1 MGKEFLNLMED
12 WQGWSSVSGKVKA
25 DESKIASAID
35 LLENKAGDPA
45 YVHEFKM
52 KEAIT
57 TSDFPY
63 LFGQV
68 LERDILAR
76 YQTAPTDWQPYT
88 KMRNVKD
95 FRIVDIHK
103 VQGNDNILPEV
114 AQKGEY
120 LVSPMSDFYYSLA
133 VKKYGRQFDISW
145 ESVINDYY
153 AAFGDLPQRFADA
166 AINTEAY
173 QVSALIT
180 SATGPNALLFGAPI
194 TDIDGQAVTNR
205 GTLQL
210 TPTNLATT
218 LGLMAAQVDV
228 QGKPLGIRGIHV
240 VVPPVLEITARQ
252 ILTSTALRMAMTYP
266 QAGITANVLADL
278 GLQLHINP
286 WLPVIDVSG
295 NGNTTWYIF
304 AEPSQGAAVYV
315 ARLRGYEQPEICM
328 KDSDKVAMTGGALSP
343 FTGDFA
349 TDNIFYRVR
358 HVFGGVQGDPRFC
371 YSQLG
376 TTQVS

>member
-12 WQGWSSVSGKVKA
+12 WKGWSGVSEKV
-25 DESKIASAID
+25 DEARIAAAID
-35 LLENKAGDPA
+35 LLENKAGDRQ
-45 YVHEFKM
+45 YVHEFKL

-76 YQTAPTDWQPYT
+76 YQTAPTDWQPYV

-95 FRIVDIHK
+95 FRAVDIHK
-103 VQGNDNILPEV
+103 VQGNDNVLDEV
-114 AQKGEY
+114 KQKGEY
-120 LVSPMSDFYYSLA
+120 LISPMSDYHYSLA

-145 ESVINDYY
+145 ESVINDYF

-173 QVSALIT
+173 RVSSLIT
-180 SATGPNALLFGAPI
+180 SAAGPNALLFGAPI
-194 TDIDGQAVTNR
+194 ADIDGQNVTNR

-210 TPTNLATT
+210 TATNLATT
-218 LGLMAAQVDV
+218 LGLMAAQRDV
-228 QGKPLGIRGIHV
+228 LGKPLGIRGVHI

-252 ILTSTALRMAMTYP
+252 ILTSTALRQAMTYP
-266 QAGITANVLADL
+266 QVGITANVLADM

-295 NGNTTWYIF
+295 NGNTTWYVF
-304 AEPSQGAAVYV
+304 AEPSQGASVYV

-328 KDSDKVAMTGGALSP
+328 KDSDKVSMTGGALSP

-376 TTQVS
+376 TTGVS